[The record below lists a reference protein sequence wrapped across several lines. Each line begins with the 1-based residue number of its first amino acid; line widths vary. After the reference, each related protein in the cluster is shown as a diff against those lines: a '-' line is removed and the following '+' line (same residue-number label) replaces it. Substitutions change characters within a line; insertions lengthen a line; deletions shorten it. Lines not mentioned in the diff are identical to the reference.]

1 MKAEKIL
8 PGSIQYDDADVTLDP
23 VELTTSLDA
32 GYADLYAILADA
44 YAQSAHGKGKERH
57 ANAKPF
63 DRQPIME
70 IGRMVGPGYAIGQLM
85 KKAQEAMTMQ
95 SRDQF
100 DAAQRELLGTIV
112 YAAAAVKLIR
122 EMNPREG

>member
-1 MKAEKIL
+1 MRKVVIDETEI
-8 PGSIQYDDADVTLDP
+8 TLDP
-23 VELTTSLDA
+23 AELSGPSPDTS
-32 GYADLYAILADA
+32 GYGDLYAILLDA

-95 SRDQF
+95 SREQF